1 MMKSAAL
8 MFIALMIIAATL
20 GFFCSL
26 CIIHN
31 KKADNVP
38 IDDGAYGTCVVTS
51 APIEREK
58 AVEITYDGKKYVLCC
73 VACKSV
79 FEKNP
84 EKFIQ
89 GRKASGINVD
99 AQGYPKLL
107 YKSKF

>member
-1 MMKSAAL
+1 MKSAVL
-8 MFIALMIIAATL
+8 LFIILMIIT
-20 GFFCSL
+20 GTVSFFCFTYISQ
-26 CIIHN
+26 N

-38 IDDGAYGTCVVTS
+38 IDDGTYGTCVVTS
-51 APIEREK
+51 APLERGK
-58 AVEITYDGKKYVLCC
+58 AVEITYNGKKYVLCC

-84 EKFIQ
+84 EKFRQ
-89 GRKASGINVD
+89 GRKAGGLNVD